1 MVLFSLD
8 EVNHDRPI
16 TARGHCFPYLPLQA
30 RTMKT
35 TVKGMFACLLML
47 SVALSQAE
55 MELLAP
61 DGKRVLLKDDM
72 TWQYIEQADA
82 PGSQDRYAHLS
93 VAFVDEKAASCRI
106 GLRMRNGLA
115 DGIDSIVLRF
125 SAFTKDDILY
135 ETVSKGFHSLKPT
148 NNQHQEISFRGIPC
162 SDIKGIRVHGG
173 DRCSIGELNKF
184 SDAPGQCLGKVA
196 IEASDK
202 ISIYKRYSD
211 KVSPPPSSAGGADD
225 SAK

>member
-1 MVLFSLD
+1 
-8 EVNHDRPI
+8 
-16 TARGHCFPYLPLQA
+16 
-30 RTMKT
+30 MKT

-47 SVALSQAE
+47 SGALSHAE

-72 TWQYIEQADA
+72 TWQYIEQTDA
-82 PGSQDRYAHLS
+82 SGSPDRYAHLS
-93 VAFVDEKAASCRI
+93 VAFVDGKAASCRI

-148 NNQHQEISFRGIPC
+148 NTQHQEISFSGVPC
-162 SDIKGIRVHGG
+162 SDIKSIRVHGG

-184 SDAPGQCLGKVA
+184 SDAPGQCLGKVSVDLRPRA
-196 IEASDK
+196 LFLN
-202 ISIYKRYSD
+202 R
-211 KVSPPPSSAGGADD
+211 VFPPFGKATAAATGRRRR
-225 SAK
+225 